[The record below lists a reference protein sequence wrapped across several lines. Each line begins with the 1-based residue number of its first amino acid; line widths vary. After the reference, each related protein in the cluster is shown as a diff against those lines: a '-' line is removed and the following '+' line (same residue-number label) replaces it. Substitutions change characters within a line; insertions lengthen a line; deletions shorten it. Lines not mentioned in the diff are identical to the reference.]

1 MDWAAVVVQW
11 LHMLF
16 GIFWFGGA
24 LFGNF
29 VLGPV
34 LIKQPPDRMRELA
47 LALGKQADRVILP
60 VATLTIVLGFLRGT
74 VFGPIRSFEFL
85 FGTAYGITWLV
96 ALLAAIGTLAWGYFT
111 VRTMRRALLA
121 GADIT
126 ASAGTAL
133 RNAGI
138 ELLGFAVILSAMVLM
153 RFGL

>member
-1 MDWAAVVVQW
+1 MDWPVVVVQW

-47 LALGKQADRVILP
+47 LALGEQADRVILP
-60 VATLTIVLGFLRGT
+60 VATLTIALGFLRGT
-74 VFGPIRSFEFL
+74 VFGPVRSVEFL

-96 ALLAAIGTLAWGYFT
+96 ALLAAIGTLAWGYTT